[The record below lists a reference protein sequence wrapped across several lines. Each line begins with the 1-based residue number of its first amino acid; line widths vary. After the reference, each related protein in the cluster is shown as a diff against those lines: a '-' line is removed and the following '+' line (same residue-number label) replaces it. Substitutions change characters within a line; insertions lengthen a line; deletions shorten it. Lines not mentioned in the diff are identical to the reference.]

1 MRYLSAANFINYN
14 ANSRNSRTGDCV
26 KRSMSLAFDIPYNI
40 LSKQLNSIVKEY
52 GGAYD
57 DYASKRYYE
66 KLITQL
72 GGSQYISTKSNNMTL
87 ENFCDNYAEPEL
99 TYLVVVGRPNGSRSN
114 HMVCVM
120 NCDVYDNW
128 NSMNSKV
135 FGYYEIKGR
144 TPFNKS
150 SDILDK
156 GLELSNLMQD
166 EIQNAA
172 DRILAKMITYPYEFR
187 INYCVPDGYALVSTC
202 TLYATELDSNYRFK
216 IAFAFRP
223 DNSYKYAVDIIQ
235 SKIYQKVYDKLYE
248 INKKI
253 KHQYEMLELE

>member
-1 MRYLSAANFINYN
+1 MKYLSATNFINYN

-40 LSKQLNSIVKEY
+40 ISKQLNSIVKEY
-52 GGAYD
+52 GGKYG
-57 DYASKRYYE
+57 DYRDKKCYE

-72 GGSQYISTKSNNMTL
+72 GGSQYISIKSSSITL
-87 ENFCDNYAEPEL
+87 EDFCDNYAESEL
-99 TYLVVVGRPNGSRSN
+99 TYLVVVGNSNASRAN
-114 HMVCVM
+114 HMVCVID
-120 NCDVYDNW
+120 CDVYDNW

-144 TPFNKS
+144 TPFKRSN
-150 SDILDK
+150 DILDK
-156 GLELSNLMQD
+156 GTELSNLMQD

-172 DRILAKMITYPYEFR
+172 DKILSKMTTYPCEFH
-187 INYCVPDGYALVSTC
+187 INYCVPDGYAFASAC
-202 TLYATELDSNYRFK
+202 TLQATELDSDYRFK

-223 DNSYKYAVDIIQ
+223 DNSYKYAVDTIQ

-253 KHQYEMLELE
+253 KHQYEMLETM